1 MRVMR
6 TTSLRLLSIGLCCT
20 AGFIVACAG
29 SPPAGGPSV
38 DDTSSA
44 EAREEEEGPIVVE
57 DGRTI
62 SIEYT
67 LKLAD
72 GTVADTSEGREP
84 LSYEQGGQQILPA
97 LEHELAGMRVGEEKN
112 VTVTP
117 EEGYGLVDENLMQEV
132 PSDQIPKEAH
142 HEGAQLMT
150 QDPQGNQRVVK
161 VHEVKEETIVVD
173 LNHPLAG
180 ETLYFDVKVV
190 GIE

>member
-1 MRVMR
+1 MRFMR
-6 TTSLRLLSIGLCCT
+6 MASDSLLSIGLCV
-20 AGFIVACAG
+20 AAASIVACAG
-29 SPPAGGPSV
+29 NTPADAPSPAEETAEESV
-38 DDTSSA
+38 
-44 EAREEEEGPIVVE
+44 IVVE
-57 DGRTI
+57 DGKTI
-62 SIEYT
+62 IIEYT
-67 LKLAD
+67 LKLTD

-97 LEHELAGMRVGEEKN
+97 LESELAGMRVGDEKS
-112 VTVTP
+112 VTISP
-117 EEGYGLVDENLMQEV
+117 EEGYGAVDPTLMQEV
-132 PSDQIPKEAH
+132 PSEAIPAEAH
-142 HEGAQLMT
+142 QAGAQLMT